1 MVNLFPDYVQHDTP
15 LGRRASYLYISL
27 LVCSMLA
34 ATLYYSLA
42 PTAVIKIATSN
53 DDFFGLEMY
62 QGTTKCDEWYVNLP
76 WLNNPALIMSI
87 SVYRTGIHA
96 SSREARVLNRQ

>member
-15 LGRRASYLYISL
+15 PGRRASYLYVSL

-42 PTAVIKIATSN
+42 PTSVIKTAKSS
-53 DDFFGLEMY
+53 DDFFGLDMY
-62 QGTTKCDEWYVNLP
+62 KGTTKCSEWYVKLLRN
-76 WLNNPALIMSI
+76 
-87 SVYRTGIHA
+87 V
-96 SSREARVLNRQ
+96 V

>member
-76 WLNNPALIMSI
+76 RNNPALKMNI

-96 SSREARVLNRQ
+96 SSREARVLARQ